1 MKRRNNRITAIF
13 FCLGAASQ
21 CQAFFGVMAPRA
33 KSKTNTPKQID
44 ESFVIPDVIAAGITE
59 QLCIDTAQR
68 MKRVKVPVSERIHPD
83 GLVGISYSYWSLS
96 NKKKNLPPV
105 VLIHGFDS
113 NNLEFRRLGSKLA
126 ARGMDTYA
134 VDLLGWGFSQLE
146 NVSDF
151 SASAKVEALQ
161 SFIRTIVLKENRI
174 GGFCIAG
181 ASLGGAAA
189 IETATINEN
198 CKGLIL
204 IDAQGFVDGIGP
216 MASLPTPIAKIGVGV
231 LKSVP
236 LRSSANQMS
245 YFDKNTFAT
254 DEAVV
259 VGRLHCM
266 QDGWSDALVNFM
278 QSGGFSPSKFVSQV
292 PVPSLILWG
301 RQDGILDG
309 AEFAPKFLEALPDAR
324 IRWIE
329 NCGHVPHLEQPEE
342 TADSILEFVD
352 SLSRQ
357 RKTSENAIEGS
368 SSEWVARGLG
378 IAGISAIAASFAADW
393 LPTF

>member
-1 MKRRNNRITAIF
+1 MRIRYSHTAIISF
-13 FCLGAASQ
+13 VAAASQ
-21 CQAFFGVMAPRA
+21 CQALFGVIAPLA
-33 KSKTNTPKQID
+33 KNKAISPKLID
-44 ESFVIPDVIAAGITE
+44 ETFVIPDVEAAGITE
-59 QLCIDTAQR
+59 ELCKDTAQR
-68 MKRVKVPVSERIHPD
+68 MQRVKVPVSERIHPD
-83 GLVGISYSYWSLS
+83 GQVGISFSYWPKS
-96 NKKKNLPPV
+96 NSKTNLPPV

-113 NNLEFRRLGSKLA
+113 SNLEFRRLGSKLA

-134 VDLLGWGFSQLE
+134 VDLLGWGFSQLD

-161 SFIRTIVLKENRI
+161 SFTRTVVLKENSV

-189 IETATINEN
+189 IETATINEG
-198 CKGLIL
+198 CQGLVL

-216 MASLPTPIAKIGVGV
+216 MASLPKPIAKLGVNV

-245 YFDKNTFAT
+245 YFDKKTFAT

-266 QDGWSDALVNFM
+266 QDGWSEALVNFM
-278 QSGGFSPSKFVSQV
+278 QSGGFSPSKFVSRV
-292 PVPSLILWG
+292 PVPSLVLWG

-324 IRWIE
+324 ICWIE

-342 TADSILEFVD
+342 TADSILEFVE
-352 SLSRQ
+352 SLSQQ
-357 RKTSENAIEGS
+357 RKMSSKAMDEA
-368 SSEWVARGLG
+368 SSEWITRGLG